1 MNRISHLIGNFPLKN
16 KYKLEYFSRIIFLTS
31 TDVSSKLQLDSSLL
45 LLVSLLLFLSFS
57 IAGAEVA
64 FFSLSYKDIQIL
76 KTKNNKTIKRIV
88 VLLED
93 PKKLLT
99 SMLIANSFINIC
111 IILIANILINDLF
124 SFDQISIPGVEFI
137 IKVVA
142 VTLLLLFFGE
152 ILPKVMATQNNV
164 RFASDFGGII
174 QVVYFI
180 FSKPSSIM
188 VKYTNIIENKLATK
202 NYGTS
207 YSMEELDHAIDLTS
221 TPNQQ
226 ENEKKILKGIVK
238 FGNIT
243 VKQIMKT
250 RLDVYGVEES
260 IGFDAL
266 LEHIKEHNYSRF
278 PVYKDDLDTIVGMI
292 HTKDVL
298 PHIKKSKEFK
308 WSSLIRPAYFV
319 HEQKMIE
326 DLLKEFQLKRI
337 HFAIVVDEFGGTSG
351 IITLEDILEEIVG
364 DIKDEFDEEESMIKK
379 VDDFHYLVE
388 GKTTIIDFCNFI
400 EISTSYFDS
409 VKGESDTVAGLFLE
423 LAGAFPTLQQVV
435 KFKQFSF
442 TVLDIQKNRIHKI
455 QLIINPQPGI
465 ASENV

>member
-1 MNRISHLIGNFPLKN
+1 MFITNNTATI
-16 KYKLEYFSRIIFLTS
+16 
-31 TDVSSKLQLDSSLL
+31 QQDSSLL
-45 LLVSLLLFLSFS
+45 LLMIVLLFLSFS

-64 FFSLSYKDIQIL
+64 FFSLSYKDIQNL
-76 KTKNNKTIKRIV
+76 KTKSNKALKRIV
-88 VLLED
+88 HLLED

-111 IILIANILINDLF
+111 IILIANILINHLF
-124 SFDQISIPGVEFI
+124 VFDQIGIPGIEFI
-137 IKVVA
+137 VKVIA

-152 ILPKVMATQNNV
+152 ILPKVMATQNNI

-180 FSKPSSIM
+180 FSKPSSVM
-188 VKYTNIIENKLATK
+188 VKYTNIIENKLSKK
-202 NYGTS
+202 NYGTT
-207 YSMEELDHAIDLTS
+207 YSMEELDHAIDLTTS
-221 TPNQQ
+221 PNNQ

-250 RLDVYGVEES
+250 RLDVYGVEET
-260 IGFDAL
+260 ILFDEL

-278 PVYKDDLDTIVGMI
+278 PVYKEDLDTIVGMI

-298 PHIKKSKEFK
+298 PHINKEKDFK
-308 WSSLIRPAYFV
+308 WDALIRPAFFV
-319 HEQKMIE
+319 HEQKMVE

-364 DIKDEFDEEESMIKK
+364 DIKDEFDEEESMVKK
-379 VDDFHYLVE
+379 IDDFHYLVE
-388 GKTTIIDFCNFI
+388 GKTPIIDLCNFI
-400 EISTSYFDS
+400 EISSSFFDS

-442 TVLDIQKNRIHKI
+442 TVLEIQKNRIHKI
-455 QLIINPQPGI
+455 QLIINPQTGNT
-465 ASENV
+465 SENA

>member
-1 MNRISHLIGNFPLKN
+1 MFI
-16 KYKLEYFSRIIFLTS
+16 TS
-31 TDVSSKLQLDSSLL
+31 NPATLQQDSLL
-45 LLVSLLLFLSFS
+45 LLLMIVLLFLSFS

-64 FFSLSYKDIQIL
+64 FFSLSYKDIQNL
-76 KTKNNKTIKRIV
+76 KTKSNRALKRIV
-88 VLLED
+88 HLLED
-93 PKKLLT
+93 PKRLLT

-111 IILIANILINDLF
+111 IILIANILINHLF
-124 SFDQISIPGVEFI
+124 VFDQIGIRGIEFLV
-137 IKVVA
+137 KVIA

-152 ILPKVMATQNNV
+152 ILPKVMATQNNI

-188 VKYTNIIENKLATK
+188 VKYTNIIENKLARK
-202 NYGTS
+202 NYGTT
-207 YSMEELDHAIDLTS
+207 YSMEELDHAIDLTTS
-221 TPNQQ
+221 PNNQ

-250 RLDVYGVEES
+250 RLDVYGVDES
-260 IGFDAL
+260 ILFDEL

-278 PVYKDDLDTIVGMI
+278 PVYKEDLDTVVGMI

-298 PHIKKSKEFK
+298 PHINKPKDFK
-308 WSSLIRPAYFV
+308 WEVLIRSAFFV
-319 HEQKMIE
+319 HEQKMVE

-364 DIKDEFDEEESMIKK
+364 DIKDEFDEEESMVKK
-379 VDDFHYLVE
+379 IDDFHYLVE
-388 GKTTIIDFCNFI
+388 GKTPIIDLCNFI
-400 EISTSYFDS
+400 EISSGFFDT

-435 KFKQFSF
+435 KFKQFSL
-442 TVLDIQKNRIHKI
+442 TVLEIQKNRIHKI
-455 QLIINPQPGI
+455 QLIINPQTGI
-465 ASENV
+465 TSENA

>member
-1 MNRISHLIGNFPLKN
+1 MI
-16 KYKLEYFSRIIFLTS
+16 
-31 TDVSSKLQLDSSLL
+31 V
-45 LLVSLLLFLSFS
+45 LLFLSFS
-57 IAGAEVA
+57 IAGSEVA
-64 FFSLSYKDIQIL
+64 FFSLSYKDIQNL
-76 KTKNNKTIKRIV
+76 KTKSNKALKRIV
-88 VLLED
+88 HLLED
-93 PKKLLT
+93 PKRLLT

-111 IILIANILINDLF
+111 IILIANILINHLF
-124 SFDQISIPGVEFI
+124 VFDQIGIPGIEFLV
-137 IKVVA
+137 KVIA

-152 ILPKVMATQNNV
+152 ILPKVMATQNNI

-188 VKYTNIIENKLATK
+188 VKYTNIIENKLAKK
-202 NYGTS
+202 NYGTT
-207 YSMEELDHAIDLTS
+207 YSMEELDHAIDLTTS
-221 TPNQQ
+221 PNNQ

-250 RLDVYGVEES
+250 RLDVYGVDES
-260 IGFDAL
+260 ILFDEL

-278 PVYKDDLDTIVGMI
+278 PVYKEDLDTVVGMI

-298 PHIKKSKEFK
+298 PHINKEKEFK
-308 WSSLIRPAYFV
+308 WGALIRPAFFV
-319 HEQKMIE
+319 HEQKMVE

-364 DIKDEFDEEESMIKK
+364 DIKDEFDEEESMVKK
-379 VDDFHYLVE
+379 IDDFHYLVE
-388 GKTTIIDFCNFI
+388 GKTPIIDLCNFI
-400 EISTSYFDS
+400 DISSGFFDT

-423 LAGAFPTLQQVV
+423 LAGAFPSLQQVV
-435 KFKQFSF
+435 KYKQFSF
-442 TVLDIQKNRIHKI
+442 TVLEIQKNRIHKI
-455 QLIINPQPGI
+455 QLIINPQTGI
-465 ASENV
+465 TSENA

>member
-1 MNRISHLIGNFPLKN
+1 MFI
-16 KYKLEYFSRIIFLTS
+16 TS
-31 TDVSSKLQLDSSLL
+31 NPTTLQQDSSLL
-45 LLVSLLLFLSFS
+45 LLMIMLLFLSFS

-64 FFSLSYKDIQIL
+64 FFSLSYKDIQNL
-76 KTKNNKTIKRIV
+76 KTKSNRALKRIV
-88 VLLED
+88 HLLED

-111 IILIANILINDLF
+111 IILIANILINHLF
-124 SFDQISIPGVEFI
+124 VFDQIGIPGIEFLV
-137 IKVVA
+137 KVIA

-152 ILPKVMATQNNV
+152 ILPKVMATQNNI

-188 VKYTNIIENKLATK
+188 VKYTNIIENKLAKK
-202 NYGTS
+202 NYGTT
-207 YSMEELDHAIDLTS
+207 YSMEELDHAIDLTTS
-221 TPNQQ
+221 PNNQ

-250 RLDVYGVEES
+250 RLDVYGVDES
-260 IGFDAL
+260 IFFDEL

-278 PVYKDDLDTIVGMI
+278 PVYKEDLDTVVGMI

-298 PHIKKSKEFK
+298 PHINKPKDFK
-308 WSSLIRPAYFV
+308 WEILIRSAFFV
-319 HEQKMIE
+319 HEQKMVE

-364 DIKDEFDEEESMIKK
+364 DIKDEFDEEESMVKK
-379 VDDFHYLVE
+379 IDEFHYLVE
-388 GKTTIIDFCNFI
+388 GKTPIIDLCNFI
-400 EISTSYFDS
+400 EISSGFFDT

-442 TVLDIQKNRIHKI
+442 TVLEIQKNRIHKI
-455 QLIINPQPGI
+455 QLIINPQTGI
-465 ASENV
+465 TSENA

>member
-1 MNRISHLIGNFPLKN
+1 MIM
-16 KYKLEYFSRIIFLTS
+16 
-31 TDVSSKLQLDSSLL
+31 
-45 LLVSLLLFLSFS
+45 LLFLSFS

-64 FFSLSYKDIQIL
+64 FFSLSYKDIQNL
-76 KTKNNKTIKRIV
+76 KTKSNRALKRIV
-88 VLLED
+88 HLLED

-111 IILIANILINDLF
+111 IILIANILINHLF
-124 SFDQISIPGVEFI
+124 VFDQIGIPGIEFLV
-137 IKVVA
+137 KVIA

-152 ILPKVMATQNNV
+152 ILPKVMATQNNI

-188 VKYTNIIENKLATK
+188 VKYTNIIENKLAKK
-202 NYGTS
+202 NYGTT
-207 YSMEELDHAIDLTS
+207 YSMEELDHAIDLTTS
-221 TPNQQ
+221 PNNQ

-250 RLDVYGVEES
+250 RLDVYGVDES
-260 IGFDAL
+260 IFFDEL

-278 PVYKDDLDTIVGMI
+278 PVYKEDLDTVVGMI

-298 PHIKKSKEFK
+298 PHINKPKDFK
-308 WSSLIRPAYFV
+308 WEILIRSAFFV
-319 HEQKMIE
+319 HEQKMVE

-364 DIKDEFDEEESMIKK
+364 DIKDEFDEEESMVKK
-379 VDDFHYLVE
+379 IDEFHYLVE
-388 GKTTIIDFCNFI
+388 GKTPIIDLCNFI
-400 EISTSYFDS
+400 EISSGFFDT

-442 TVLDIQKNRIHKI
+442 TVLEIQKNRIHKI
-455 QLIINPQPGI
+455 QLIINPQTGI
-465 ASENV
+465 TSENA

>member
-1 MNRISHLIGNFPLKN
+1 MI
-16 KYKLEYFSRIIFLTS
+16 
-31 TDVSSKLQLDSSLL
+31 V
-45 LLVSLLLFLSFS
+45 LLFLSFS
-57 IAGAEVA
+57 IAGSEVA
-64 FFSLSYKDIQIL
+64 FFSLSYKDIQNL
-76 KTKNNKTIKRIV
+76 KTKSNKALKRIV
-88 VLLED
+88 HLLDD

-111 IILIANILINDLF
+111 IILIANILINHLF
-124 SFDQISIPGVEFI
+124 VFDQIGIPGIEFLV
-137 IKVVA
+137 KVIA

-152 ILPKVMATQNNV
+152 ILPKVMATQNNI

-188 VKYTNIIENKLATK
+188 VKYTNIIENKLSKK
-202 NYGTS
+202 NYGTT
-207 YSMEELDHAIDLTS
+207 YSMEELDHAIDLTTS
-221 TPNQQ
+221 PNNQ

-250 RLDVYGVEES
+250 RLDVYGVDES
-260 IGFDAL
+260 ILFDEL

-278 PVYKDDLDTIVGMI
+278 PVYKEDLDTVVGMI

-298 PHIKKSKEFK
+298 PHINKEKDFK
-308 WSSLIRPAYFV
+308 WDALIRPAFFV
-319 HEQKMIE
+319 HEQKMVE

-379 VDDFHYLVE
+379 IDDFHYLVE
-388 GKTTIIDFCNFI
+388 GKTPIIDLCNFI
-400 EISTSYFDS
+400 DISSVFFDS

-423 LAGAFPTLQQVV
+423 LAGAFPILQQVV

-442 TVLDIQKNRIHKI
+442 TVLEIQKNRIHKI
-455 QLIINPQPGI
+455 QLIINPQTGI
-465 ASENV
+465 ISENA

>member
-1 MNRISHLIGNFPLKN
+1 MFI
-16 KYKLEYFSRIIFLTS
+16 TS
-31 TDVSSKLQLDSSLL
+31 NPATLQQDSSLL
-45 LLVSLLLFLSFS
+45 LLMIVLLFLSFS
-57 IAGAEVA
+57 IAGSEVA
-64 FFSLSYKDIQIL
+64 FFSLSYKDIQNL
-76 KTKNNKTIKRIV
+76 KTKSNKALKRIV
-88 VLLED
+88 HLLED

-111 IILIANILINDLF
+111 IILIANILINHLF
-124 SFDQISIPGVEFI
+124 VFDQIGIPGIEFLV
-137 IKVVA
+137 KVIA

-152 ILPKVMATQNNV
+152 ILPKVMATQNNI

-188 VKYTNIIENKLATK
+188 VKYTNIIENKLAKK
-202 NYGTS
+202 NYGTT
-207 YSMEELDHAIDLTS
+207 YSMEELDHAIDLTTS
-221 TPNQQ
+221 PNNQ

-250 RLDVYGVEES
+250 RLDVYGVDES
-260 IGFDAL
+260 ILFDEL

-278 PVYKDDLDTIVGMI
+278 PVYKEDLDTVVGMI

-298 PHIKKSKEFK
+298 PHINKEKDFK
-308 WSSLIRPAYFV
+308 WDALIRPAFFV
-319 HEQKMIE
+319 HEQKMVE

-364 DIKDEFDEEESMIKK
+364 DIKDEFDEEESMVKK
-379 VDDFHYLVE
+379 IDDFHYVVE
-388 GKTTIIDFCNFI
+388 GKTPIIDLCNFI
-400 EISTSYFDS
+400 DISSGFFDA

-435 KFKQFSF
+435 KYKQFSF
-442 TVLDIQKNRIHKI
+442 TVLEIQKNRIHKI
-455 QLIINPQPGI
+455 QLIINPQTGI
-465 ASENV
+465 TSENA